1 MSKKSGVF
9 HSLLAMIG
17 LMSMAVKQNSK
28 TIYQPEPA
36 KKFGKRH
43 RTFGKE
49 ITSYGAKPN
58 YGHLKRKPFY
68 QAKVDERRKKHEA
81 MVWELGQAGI
91 IWTAVGNYR
100 EKVS

>member
-1 MSKKSGVF
+1 MSKKSGFF

-17 LMSMAVKQNSK
+17 LMQTVPHLKGGMDS
-28 TIYQPEPA
+28 IYQPTAPSGGG
-36 KKFGKRH
+36 GK
-43 RTFGKE
+43 GDGIK
-49 ITSYGAKPN
+49 SYGAKPN

-81 MVWELGQAGI
+81 MVWELKQAGI